1 MGIIYAKGS
10 ILKNFNLWIIS
21 LLCLLTLKHVQAAEP
36 PFPYISPGIHLGYT
50 FGQGYTWGGQVTVAV
65 ARECH
70 HSQRAVDKYLKD
82 YQRVITAHDSKP
94 DVDFIHRVT
103 GIAPHVIKQYLEI
116 QKHGTS
122 TTHK

>member
-1 MGIIYAKGS
+1 MGS
-10 ILKNFNLWIIS
+10 
-21 LLCLLTLKHVQAAEP
+21 T
-36 PFPYISPGIHLGYT
+36 
-50 FGQGYTWGGQVTVAV
+50 VTHKRQIVEKVVFEKKDPVAV
-65 ARECH
+65 ARGCH